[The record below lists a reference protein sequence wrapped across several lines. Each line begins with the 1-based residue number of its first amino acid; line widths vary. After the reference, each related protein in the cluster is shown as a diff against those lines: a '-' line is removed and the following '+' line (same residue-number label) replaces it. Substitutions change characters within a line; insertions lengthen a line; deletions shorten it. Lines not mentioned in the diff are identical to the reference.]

1 MLGAIIGDVIG
12 SVYEK
17 SGLKTT
23 DFELFRRDSHF
34 TDDTVLTVAVMDC
47 LLNGNAYTET
57 FQDYG
62 KRYLNAGFSKS
73 FKSWI
78 LSETPIPYGAFT
90 NGSAMRV
97 SPIAWFYKKLEAVQA
112 EASRS
117 AEVSHHH
124 PEGIKGAV
132 AVASAIF
139 LARKGST
146 KTEIKNYIEAEFG
159 YNLSRT
165 LSDIRPK
172 YQFDS
177 TNAGSVPEA
186 IIAFLESFEFEE
198 AIRNAI
204 SLGGDADTQAS
215 ITGALSEAF
224 YKNIPPFLVTK
235 TIGYLPLPF
244 IEIVDEFYARI

>member
-12 SVYEK
+12 SIYEK
-17 SGLKTT
+17 AALKSTE
-23 DFELFRRDSHF
+23 FELFTPESHF

-47 LLNGNAYTET
+47 LLNGKDYTET
-57 FQDYG
+57 FQEYG
-62 KRYLNAGFSKS
+62 RRYLNVGFSKN
-73 FKSWI
+73 FKNWI
-78 LSETPIPYGAFT
+78 RSDNPQPYGALT
-90 NGSAMRV
+90 NGAAMRV
-97 SPIAWFYKKLEAVQA
+97 SPIAWYYKKLETVQT
-112 EASRS
+112 EARQS
-117 AEVSHHH
+117 AAVSHDH

-165 LSDIRPK
+165 LADIRPD
-172 YQFDS
+172 YSFD
-177 TNAGSVPEA
+177 TTAAGSVPEA
-186 IIAFLESFEFEE
+186 ILAFLESFDFEE

-215 ITGALSEAF
+215 IAGALAEAF
-224 YKNIPPFLVTK
+224 YKKIPTPLATE
-235 TIGYLPLPF
+235 TIRRLPLPF
-244 IEIVDEFYARI
+244 IELLDELYAAI

>member
-17 SGLKTT
+17 AGLKTT
-23 DFELFRRDSHF
+23 DFELFTPDSHF

-47 LLNGNAYTET
+47 LLNDKPYIET

-62 KRYLNAGFSKS
+62 ERYFNVGFSKN
-73 FKSWI
+73 FKNWI
-78 LSETPIPYGAFT
+78 LSDFPQPYQAQT
-90 NGSAMRV
+90 NGAAMRV
-97 SPIAWFYKKLEAVQA
+97 SPIAWFHHQLENVQA
-112 EASRS
+112 ETRRS
-117 AEVSHHH
+117 AAVSHDH
-124 PEGIKGAV
+124 PEGIKGAE

-146 KTEIKNYIEAEFG
+146 KTDIKSYLEGTFG

-165 LSDIRPK
+165 LESIRPK
-172 YQFDS
+172 YSFD
-177 TNAGSVPEA
+177 TTAAGSVPEA
-186 IIAFLESFEFEE
+186 MIAFLESFDFEE

-215 ITGALSEAF
+215 IAGALAEAF
-224 YKNIPPFLVTK
+224 YKKIPTALAGEA
-235 TIGYLPLPF
+235 IRRLPMPF
-244 IEIVDEFYARI
+244 IELIDAFYASI